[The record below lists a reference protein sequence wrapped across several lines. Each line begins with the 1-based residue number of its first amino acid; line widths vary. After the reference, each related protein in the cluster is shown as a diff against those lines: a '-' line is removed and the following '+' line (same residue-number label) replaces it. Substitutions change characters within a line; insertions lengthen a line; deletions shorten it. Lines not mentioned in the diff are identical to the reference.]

1 MSQVAI
7 RPEVLA
13 ASLAS
18 RLIHDAMGPVS
29 GVVSGLGLFGQSE
42 GEDMRG
48 EALALA
54 ASSARQLVDR
64 LAFFRAAWS
73 GGAEAVGIGEL
84 ERLARNLFVGLRPR
98 LEWSAAVAT
107 LPAVGARTLL
117 GLIHIAADAVAAGG
131 TAVVTANSAG
141 EWAVIRVEA
150 RGPRLRIPP
159 ETLAGLAGET
169 STAGVPGRWAPAFFL
184 HASVAA
190 AGGSLTTQVDD
201 LRALFEA
208 RLP

>member
-18 RLIHDAMGPVS
+18 RLIHDAMGPAS
-29 GVVSGLGLFGQSE
+29 GVVSGLDLFNQSE

-54 ASSARQLVDR
+54 ASSGRQLVDR
-64 LAFFRAAWS
+64 LTFFRVAW
-73 GGAEAVGIGEL
+73 GGGPEAMDTGEL
-84 ERLARNLFVGLRPR
+84 ERLAQNLFVGLRPR
-98 LEWSAAVAT
+98 LEWFATVAT

-117 GLIHIAADAVAAGG
+117 GLVHIAADAVAAGG
-131 TAVVTANSAG
+131 TAVVTVNRAG

-159 ETLAGLAGET
+159 ETLGGLAGE
-169 STAGVPGRWAPAFFL
+169 ALAEGVPGRWAPAFFL
-184 HASVAA
+184 HACLAA
-190 AGGSLTTQVDD
+190 AGGSLNTEVDE
-201 LRALFEA
+201 LRIQFEA

>member
-29 GVVSGLGLFGQSE
+29 GVVSGLDLFNHSE

-64 LAFFRAAWS
+64 LAFLRVAWS
-73 GGAEAVGIGEL
+73 AGAEAMDTGEL
-84 ERLARNLFVGLRPR
+84 ERLARNLFIGLRPR
-98 LEWSAAVAT
+98 LEWSATIAK
-107 LPAVGARTLL
+107 LPAVSARTLL
-117 GLIHIAADAVAAGG
+117 GLVHITADAIAAGG

-141 EWAVIRVEA
+141 EWSVIRVEA

-159 ETLAGLAGET
+159 ETLAGLAGE
-169 STAGVPGRWAPAFFL
+169 ALNGGVPGRWAPAFFL
-184 HASVAA
+184 HACVAA

-201 LRALFEA
+201 FGILFEA